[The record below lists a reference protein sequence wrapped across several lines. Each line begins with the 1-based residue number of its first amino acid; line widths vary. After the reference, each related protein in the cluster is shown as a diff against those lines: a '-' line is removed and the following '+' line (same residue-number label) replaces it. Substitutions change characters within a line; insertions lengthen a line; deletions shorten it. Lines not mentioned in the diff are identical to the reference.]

1 MLLYPNGFRTSAG
14 GAIMHTNDSSFS
26 IASLSAQERVITG
39 IIAALLGV
47 FMLYGV
53 AFAHSDILHNAAHDT
68 RHAIT
73 VPCH

>member
-1 MLLYPNGFRTSAG
+1 MLTTKSE
-14 GAIMHTNDSSFS
+14 FS
-26 IASLSAQERVITG
+26 IASLSAQERMMTG
-39 IIAALLGV
+39 VVTALLCV

-53 AFAHSDILHNAAHDT
+53 AFAQSDILHNAAHDT

>member
-1 MLLYPNGFRTSAG
+1 MLTTKSE
-14 GAIMHTNDSSFS
+14 FS
-26 IASLSAQERVITG
+26 IASLSAQERMMTG
-39 IIAALLGV
+39 VVTALLGV

-53 AFAHSDILHNAAHDT
+53 AFAQSDILHNAAHDT

>member
-1 MLLYPNGFRTSAG
+1 MLT
-14 GAIMHTNDSSFS
+14 IESSFS
-26 IASLSAQERVITG
+26 IASLSAQERMATG
-39 IIAALLGV
+39 VVALLLGI

-68 RHAIT
+68 RHAVT

>member
-1 MLLYPNGFRTSAG
+1 ML
-14 GAIMHTNDSSFS
+14 TNESSFS
-26 IASLSAQERVITG
+26 IASISAQERMATG
-39 IIAALLGV
+39 VVTLLLGI